1 MLAPMVNE
9 NTPHQ
14 NDYTL
19 TAIGRVHSC
28 YQEKF
33 GIPRQPG
40 LAPEAR
46 ASIEILPPYDRAEAF
61 RGLESVSHIWLLF
74 VFHQTQRE
82 QWRPTVRPPRLGG
95 NQRIG
100 VFATRSN
107 FRPNPIGLSLVSL
120 EGIAEREGRIWLD
133 VRGADLLQDTP
144 ILDIKPY
151 LPYADSVDGAD
162 AGIANTP
169 PAALPVTFSAQ
180 ARAQLAALDA
190 RRYPG
195 VEGLIHDSLSYD
207 PRPAYHKEEAQGR
220 SYGCRF
226 YDLNIRWQ
234 VVDGAIQVDAVE
246 REDSET
252 GA

>member
-9 NTPHQ
+9 NTPHT
-14 NDYTL
+14 NDYHV
-19 TAIGRVHSC
+19 TAIGYVHSC

-46 ASIEILPPYDRAEAF
+46 ASIEILAPYDRDEAF
-61 RGLESVSHIWLLF
+61 RGLESVSHIWLVF
-74 VFHQTQRE
+74 IFHQSMRE

-120 EGIAEREGRIWLD
+120 EGISRRDNRLWLD
-133 VRGADLLQDTP
+133 VRGADLLEGTP

-151 LPYADSVDGAD
+151 LPYADSVAGAE

-169 PAALPVTFSAQ
+169 PVPIPVVFSPQAQ
-180 ARAQLAALDA
+180 SQLAALDA
-190 RRYPG
+190 RIYPG
-195 VEGLIHDSLSYD
+195 VEALIHDSLRYD
-207 PRPAYHKEEAQGR
+207 PRPAYRKDEEAGR
-220 SYGCRF
+220 IYGCRF

-234 VVDGAIQVDAVE
+234 VVDGVIEVESVE
-246 REDSET
+246 RD
-252 GA
+252 